1 VLALSLVLIPQQ
13 PFHWATSARRVRYP
27 NGMPRSFRERYDPS
41 ARTLRVNMPCAI
53 LVGLATMSGGT
64 AEDGDG
70 DLDG

>member
-1 VLALSLVLIPQQ
+1 VPPPLAVSGTQ
-13 PFHWATSARRVRYP
+13 

-41 ARTLRVNMPCAI
+41 ACTLRVNMPCAI
-53 LVGLATMSGGT
+53 LVGLAAMSGGT